1 MRQKKSSDG
10 IGIKKKIGMLKLEDS
25 FHLGWNG

>member
-10 IGIKKKIGMLKLEDS
+10 IGIKIGMLKLEDS